1 MTDSALPPTE
11 SDSPWKE
18 LIEAF
23 FPEFIRFFLPV
34 ADPEIDWERGYQF
47 LDKELQQITA
57 DAEVGRRYADKLVQV
72 WTIAGQE
79 AWVLVHIEVQGAQE
93 SNFAERM
100 YVYRYRI
107 YDRFAVP
114 IASIAILADE
124 SPTWRP
130 TMFETGLWG
139 SRDLSEFVSIKLLD
153 YLDRIDRLLEEENPF
168 AIAVAAHLR
177 AIQTK
182 QDRQLRKQW
191 KLELLKLLYERGLSR
206 ERIVGLFQ
214 FIDWLLSLP
223 EGLELEFWQSLS
235 AYEQERRMPYITS
248 VERIGLQKGRVE
260 GRVNEASA
268 FVLRL
273 LTKRY
278 GTLSPSLLTQV
289 QVLTVEQ
296 MEALGEALFDFTS
309 MADLE
314 SWLSQQQ

>member
-1 MTDSALPPTE
+1 MTDSALPLTE

-23 FPEFIRFFLPV
+23 FPEFIRFFLPI
-34 ADPEIDWERGYQF
+34 ADPDIDWDRGYEF

-57 DAEVGRRYADKLVQV
+57 EAETGRRYADKLVKV
-72 WTIAGQE
+72 WTKAGQE
-79 AWVLVHIEVQGAQE
+79 AWVLVHIEVQGARE

-107 YDRFAVP
+107 FDRFAVP
-114 IASIAILADE
+114 IASVAILADE

-130 TMFETGLWG
+130 NAFETALWG
-139 SRDLSEFVSIKLLD
+139 SRDLSEFVSVKLLD
-153 YLDRIDRLLEEENPF
+153 YLDRLDQLLEDENPF

-182 QDRQLRKQW
+182 QDRQLRKRW

-206 ERIVGLFQ
+206 ERIIGLFK

-223 EGLELEFWQSLS
+223 EGLELEFRSELS

-248 VERIGLQKGRVE
+248 IERIGRQE
-260 GRVNEASA
+260 GRREQADTL
-268 FVLRL
+268 VLRQ
-273 LTKRY
+273 LTRRC
-278 GTLSPSLLTQV
+278 GTLSPALLTQI
-289 QVLTVEQ
+289 QALSLEQ
-296 MEALGEALFDFTS
+296 MENLADDLLDFS
-309 MADLE
+309 GIQDLE
-314 SWLSQQQ
+314 DWLNQQL